1 MAERTLVIIKPDAME
16 KKIAGEI
23 LKRFEV
29 KGYQIAAIDRV
40 KLTRRQ
46 AEEFYAVH
54 RSQPFY
60 ARLVEYMISGPCLPM
75 VLEGSGV
82 IQGVRELI
90 GDTDPATAREGT
102 IRREFATN
110 VTVNCVH
117 ASDGPL
123 SAEKEIAFFFDKRS
137 MVGESH

>member
-1 MAERTLVIIKPDAME
+1 MMPERTLVIIKPDAIE
-16 KKIAGEI
+16 KRIAGEI
-23 LKRFEV
+23 VKRFEAR
-29 KGYQIAAIDRV
+29 GFQIAAIGRV

-46 AEEFYAVH
+46 AEEFYFIH
-54 RSQPFY
+54 RDQPFY
-60 ARLVEYMISGPCLPM
+60 ARLVEYMISGPCLPL
-75 VLEGSGV
+75 VLEGAGV

-90 GDTDPATAREGT
+90 GDTDPASAREGT

-137 MVGESH
+137 LVV

>member
-1 MAERTLVIIKPDAME
+1 MVERTLVIIKPDAVE

-23 LKRFEV
+23 LKRFEAR
-29 KGYQIAAIDRV
+29 GYQVAAVDRV
-40 KLTRRQ
+40 KLTRKQ
-46 AEEFYAVH
+46 AEEFYSVH
-54 RSQPFY
+54 RGQPFY
-60 ARLVEYMISGPCLPM
+60 SRLVDYMISGPCFPM
-75 VLEGSGV
+75 VLEGAGV

-90 GDTDPATAREGT
+90 GDTDPTTAREGT

-137 MVGESH
+137 LVG

>member
-1 MAERTLVIIKPDAME
+1 MAERTLVIIKPDAVE
-16 KKIAGEI
+16 KKIMGEI
-23 LKRFEV
+23 LKRFEDR
-29 KGYQIAAIDRV
+29 GFRIAAIDRV
-40 KLTRRQ
+40 WLTRKQ

-54 RSQPFY
+54 KSQPFY
-60 ARLVEYMISGPCLPM
+60 IRLVDFMISGTCFPM
-75 VLEGSGV
+75 VIEGNGV

-90 GDTDPATAREGT
+90 GDTDPATAGEGT

-137 MVGESH
+137 LVA

>member
-1 MAERTLVIIKPDAME
+1 MAERTLVIIKPDAVE
-16 KKIAGEI
+16 KKIIGEI
-23 LKRFEV
+23 LKRFEAR
-29 KGYQIAAIDRV
+29 GFQIAAIDRV
-40 KLTRRQ
+40 WLTRKQ

-54 RSQPFY
+54 KSQPFY
-60 ARLVEYMISGPCLPM
+60 IRLVDFMISGTCFPM
-75 VLEGSGV
+75 VIEGNGV

-90 GDTDPATAREGT
+90 GDTDPATAGEGT

-137 MVGESH
+137 LVA

>member
-1 MAERTLVIIKPDAME
+1 MAERTLVIIKPDAVE
-16 KKIAGEI
+16 KKIIGEI
-23 LKRFEV
+23 LKRFEAR
-29 KGYQIAAIDRV
+29 GFQIAAIDGVR
-40 KLTRRQ
+40 LTRKQ

-54 RSQPFY
+54 KSQPFY
-60 ARLVEYMISGPCLPM
+60 IRLVDFMISGTCFPM
-75 VLEGSGV
+75 VIEGNGV

-90 GDTDPATAREGT
+90 GDTDPATAGEGT

-123 SAEKEIAFFFDKRS
+123 SAEKEIEFFFDKRGL
-137 MVGESH
+137 VA

>member
-1 MAERTLVIIKPDAME
+1 MAERTLVIIKPDAVE
-16 KKIAGEI
+16 KKIIGEI
-23 LKRFEV
+23 LKRFEAR
-29 KGYQIAAIDRV
+29 GFQIAAIDGVR
-40 KLTRRQ
+40 LTRKQ

-54 RSQPFY
+54 KSQPFY
-60 ARLVEYMISGPCLPM
+60 IRLVDFMISGTCFPM
-75 VLEGSGV
+75 VIEGNGV

-90 GDTDPATAREGT
+90 GDTDPATAGEGT

-123 SAEKEIAFFFDKRS
+123 SAEKEIAFFFDKRGL
-137 MVGESH
+137 VA

>member
-1 MAERTLVIIKPDAME
+1 MVERTLVIIKPDAVE
-16 KKIAGEI
+16 KKIMGEI
-23 LKRFEV
+23 LKRFEAR
-29 KGYQIAAIDRV
+29 GFQIAAIDRV
-40 KLTRRQ
+40 RLTRRQ
-46 AEEFYAVH
+46 AEEFYSVH

-60 ARLVEYMISGPCLPM
+60 ARLVDYMISGTCFPM
-75 VLEGSGV
+75 VLEGNGV

-102 IRREFATN
+102 IRREYATN

-123 SAEKEIAFFFDKRS
+123 SAEKEIAFFFDRRG
-137 MVGESH
+137 MVG

>member
-1 MAERTLVIIKPDAME
+1 MTERTLVIIKPDALE
-16 KKIAGEI
+16 KGIAGEI
-23 LKRFEV
+23 VKRFEAR
-29 KGYQIAAIDRV
+29 GFQIAALDRV
-40 KLTRRQ
+40 RLNRRQ

-60 ARLVEYMISGPCLPM
+60 ARLVDYMISGPCIPM
-75 VLEGSGV
+75 VLEGTGV

-90 GDTDPATAREGT
+90 GDTDPASAREGT
-102 IRREFATN
+102 IRKEFATN

-137 MVGESH
+137 LVGEIR

>member
-1 MAERTLVIIKPDAME
+1 VAERTLVIIKPDAIE
-16 KKIAGEI
+16 KRIAGEI
-23 LKRFEV
+23 IKRFEAR
-29 KGYQIAAIDRV
+29 GYQIIAIDRV
-40 KLTRRQ
+40 RLTRRQ
-46 AEEFYAVH
+46 VEEFYAVH

-60 ARLVEYMISGPCLPM
+60 ARLVDYMISGPCIPM
-75 VLEGSGV
+75 ALEGTGV

-90 GDTDPATAREGT
+90 GDTDPASAREGT
-102 IRREFATN
+102 IRKEFATN

-137 MVGESH
+137 LVV

>member
-1 MAERTLVIIKPDAME
+1 MAERTLVIIKPDAVG
-16 KKIAGEI
+16 KKIMGEI
-23 LKRFEV
+23 LKRFEAR
-29 KGYQIAAIDRV
+29 GFQIAAIDRV
-40 KLTRRQ
+40 RLTRKQ

-54 RSQPFY
+54 RNQPFY
-60 ARLVEYMISGPCLPM
+60 ARLVDYMISGTCFPM
-75 VLEGSGV
+75 VLEGNGV

-117 ASDGPL
+117 ASDGAF
-123 SAEKEIAFFFDKRS
+123 SSEKEIAFFFDKRGL
-137 MVGESH
+137 VV